1 MHQIDTTDL
10 PIGRVLKLER
20 VAANVSL
27 THLSKA
33 LGVSIGQLSRI
44 ESGHRTASDELIERI
59 RIAVRDAAEPAA

>member
-27 THLSKA
+27 THLSRE

-44 ESGHRTASDELIERI
+44 ESGHRTASAELIERI
-59 RIAVRDAAEPAA
+59 RTAVREAAEPAA

>member
-27 THLSKA
+27 THLSKK
-33 LGVSIGQLSRI
+33 LGISIGQLSRI

-59 RIAVRDAAEPAA
+59 RTAVREATS